1 MRLAADDAAYWMT
14 RFHADG
20 VRIDA
25 VPMMPLAATRRI
37 VDGLRRVVAPTAASF
52 TLGEIFTGTDG
63 LPTIRGYLGP
73 DGLSSAFD
81 FPLMWTLRDAV
92 ADDRLGFAEVDAVL
106 QQGEAGVAGSGSLLA
121 RMLDNHD
128 TSRFLSEAAG
138 DGARNAWDDPPG
150 DPDSDVPYQRLE
162 LGLALLFT
170 MPGIPVLYYG
180 DEVGLAG
187 ASDPDSRRVMPDL
200 PSLTLRQAHVVEITR
215 RLGALRT
222 EVEALRS
229 GTMRTLLADRDRY
242 AFIRETTNGSLA
254 ATLVSKSSE
263 ATTIALGGSDAL
275 PPGVYVDTM
284 SGEQFAVSR
293 SRIPSVPMLPMS
305 FRVLV
310 PTTSR

>member
-1 MRLAADDAAYWMT
+1 MT

-92 ADDRLGFAEVDAVL
+92 ADDRLGFTEVDAVL

-180 DEVGLAG
+180 DEIGIAG

-200 PSLTLRQAHVVEITR
+200 SLLTARQRGVLDTAR
-215 RLGALRT
+215 RLGTLRAK
-222 EVEALRS
+222 VEALRT
-229 GTMRTLLADRDRY
+229 GAERTILAERDTY
-242 AFIRETTNGSLA
+242 AFTRATAGGSLA
-254 ATLVSKSSE
+254 VVLVSKSD
-263 ATTIALGGSDAL
+263 APTTVTLAPGVL
-275 PPGVYVDTM
+275 PPGRYVDAFDGTELRAE
-284 SGEQFAVSR
+284 GT
-293 SRIPSVPMLPMS
+293 VPTLVAMPPWS
-305 FRVLV
+305 FRVLL
-310 PTTSR
+310 PQ